1 MENEKKIN
9 NNLNFLKEFFAPY
22 TKRVYL
28 VGGCVRDEILG
39 IISKEFDIE
48 VYDIDP
54 KKFDELMQKLGAK
67 GVGKSFFVYKWK
79 NFDIAL
85 PRIENKTGYG
95 HRGFKVALTLNEKE
109 ASKRRDFTI
118 NAIMKNI
125 YTGEILD
132 FWGGIKD
139 IKNKLIRHIDDKTFI
154 EDSLRVLRAMQF
166 ASRLKFKIAKET
178 IKLCQNIDLSDLSKE
193 RIYMEFEKMF
203 NSKYLYY
210 GFYYFIV
217 LGIAKKLFNLHF
229 NKKEFF
235 HLAKI
240 YKINPLPSFFFYHLR
255 YYKNLSLN
263 KITNALN
270 MPKSLIREINTKK
283 CPKNVTNRFLY
294 GLSLKYPLK
303 TFSILNFNCCEK
315 WIKEN
320 NLWDKKYKPKH
331 IDPKNPKLS
340 ILREIRSYDIIYLK
354 KAVYEIYSTN
364 NM

>member
-1 MENEKKIN
+1 MKNEK
-9 NNLNFLKEFFAPY
+9 LEFLKNLFAPF

-39 IISKEFDIE
+39 ITPREYDIE
-48 VYDIDP
+48 VYDITP
-54 KKFDELMQKLGAK
+54 QKFDKLMQKLGAK

-79 NFDIAL
+79 NFDISL

-95 HRGFKVALTLNEKE
+95 HRGFEVKLTQNEKE
-109 ASKRRDFTI
+109 ASKRRDFTM
-118 NAIMKNI
+118 NALMKNI

-139 IKNKLIRHIDDKTFI
+139 IQNKIIRHIDDKTFI

-166 ASRLKFKIAKET
+166 SSRLKFKVAKET
-178 IKLCQNIDLSDLSKE
+178 VKLCQSIDLNDLSKE

-203 NSKYLYY
+203 HSKYLYY

-217 LGIAKKLFNLHF
+217 LGIAKKLFNLEF
-229 NKKEFF
+229 KCREFF

-255 YYKNLSLN
+255 YYKHIKLFH
-263 KITNALN
+263 ITSALN
-270 MPKSLIREINTKK
+270 MPKHLIREINIKK
-283 CPKNVTNRFLY
+283 CPKTVTNRFLY
-294 GLSLKYPLK
+294 GLALKYPLK
-303 TFSILNFNCCEK
+303 TFSMLNFNCCEE
-315 WIKEN
+315 WIKKE
-320 NLWDKKYKPKH
+320 NLWEKKYKPKH
-331 IDPKNPKLS
+331 IDLKNPRIS

-354 KAVYEIYSTN
+354 KGN
-364 NM
+364 R